1 MTNDAGRTAKRRT
14 AAFSL
19 SRFVK
24 NYSLTLVLAVLF
36 VLAWLSQAI
45 TGWLK
50 YSSEQMQH
58 GQPSAVWG
66 EDGYI
71 WHFLADTFQN
81 WQSEFL
87 QLAVMVVLTVWLIHK
102 DSPES
107 RDSND
112 RMERK
117 IDEIKRALEGHK

>member
-1 MTNDAGRTAKRRT
+1 MTQEAVKALKRRT
-14 AAFSL
+14 TSV
-19 SRFVK
+19 SRIFR
-24 NYSLTLVLAVLF
+24 NYSLSLVLAALF
-36 VLAWLSQAI
+36 ITAWLSQAL
-45 TGWLK
+45 TGWK
-50 YSSEQMQH
+50 QFSSEQEQH
-58 GQPSAVWG
+58 GQTAMVFG
-66 EDGYI
+66 DDGYI

-87 QLAVMVVLTVWLIHK
+87 QLAAFVVLSVWLVHK

-117 IDEIKRALEGHK
+117 IDEIKRALESKK

>member
-1 MTNDAGRTAKRRT
+1 MTQEAVKALKRRT
-14 AAFSL
+14 TPV
-19 SRFVK
+19 SRIFR
-24 NYSLTLVLAVLF
+24 NYSLSLVLGALF
-36 VLAWLSQAI
+36 IAAWLSQAL
-45 TGWLK
+45 TGWK
-50 YSSEQMQH
+50 QFSSEQEQH
-58 GQPSAVWG
+58 GQTAMVFG
-66 EDGYI
+66 DDGYI

-87 QLAVMVVLTVWLIHK
+87 QLAAFVVLSVWLVHK

-117 IDEIKRALEGHK
+117 IDEIKRALESKK